1 VSGVVAPVT
10 RDVVAPLVDGV
21 LPPLAGG
28 VVAPVVD
35 GAVTPLAHAV
45 VAPLVDDVVT
55 PVVGDGLVAPLAA
68 AVNRRV
74 MPLLRGVTGSA
85 GGEVGPGLVAIL
97 GTDGT
102 GAPVAVGGPGAG
114 PGVGRRVTRATNGL
128 PSASMTVFPS
138 RTGSQSPEPVPV
150 SAVPAGGAGPCPG
163 PGSSGSSGLS
173 AVLAGEAPSVGL
185 APGGVLREREVR
197 PASLAHAPVCLP
209 G

>member
-1 VSGVVAPVT
+1 
-10 RDVVAPLVDGV
+10 
-21 LPPLAGG
+21 
-28 VVAPVVD
+28 
-35 GAVTPLAHAV
+35 V

-85 GGEVGPGLVAIL
+85 GAGGGVGPGPVAIL

-128 PSASMTVFPS
+128 PSASTIVFPAG
-138 RTGSQSPEPVPV
+138 TGSQSPEPVPV

-163 PGSSGSSGLS
+163 PGSSGSPGLS